1 MARVPPDNAVATRL
15 PWLNNVV
22 QRIMLLTIVSTMLF
36 SIDEATTVVETGEN
50 NIDRTS
56 LFVIVIIVA
65 QPCLKQVVTVLMLEQ
80 CCNNII
86 FMADNLVENFV
97 YWLQHN
103 IVHSW

>member
-1 MARVPPDNAVATRL
+1 MDAHGKFNAGISTYLVYSRNRSQIKSFFSHSAVVARVPPDNAVATRL

-65 QPCLKQVVTVLMLEQ
+65 QPC
-80 CCNNII
+80 
-86 FMADNLVENFV
+86 
-97 YWLQHN
+97 
-103 IVHSW
+103 